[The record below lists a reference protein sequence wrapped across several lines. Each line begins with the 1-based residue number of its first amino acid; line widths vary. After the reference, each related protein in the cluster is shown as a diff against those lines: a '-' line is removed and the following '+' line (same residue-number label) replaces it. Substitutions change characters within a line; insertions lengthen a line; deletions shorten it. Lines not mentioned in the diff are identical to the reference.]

1 MDGFATLF
9 LMVSHAKIG
18 TSAMARQGARRHRIG
33 TGSPIAA
40 AIAANP
46 LPCGGT
52 WADAL
57 REAALPQKPNTSSNR
72 SEMTRPWWRR
82 LWIRLPATIR
92 F

>member
-1 MDGFATLF
+1 MEGFATLF

-18 TSAMARQGARRHRIG
+18 TSAMARQGARRHRSG

-57 REAALPQKPNTSSNR
+57 REAALPQKAEHVIESQRNDTAVVAPVVD
-72 SEMTRPWWRR
+72 
-82 LWIRLPATIR
+82 
-92 F
+92 